1 MPLTE
6 TISDCYKNEQEFSF
20 SGEVRIELIRAVFA
34 KGALFR
40 FKAKGF
46 SMSPF
51 IQDNDIITLAPLS
64 QSPLELGKIVAYIC
78 PVHNKLV
85 VHRMIGRKKSCYLI
99 KGDNIPNPDCL
110 INKEHILGCVTAIQR
125 NNKAVFL
132 SLGSERAIIAFLSR
146 TGMLQLILWLL
157 RLIIPKPLR
166 RFIRCRTCL

>member
-1 MPLTE
+1 MYT
-6 TISDCYKNEQEFSF
+6 NNQEFSLC
-20 SGEVRIELIRAVFA
+20 GEVRIKFIRAAFD

-40 FKAKGF
+40 FTAKGF

-51 IQDNDIITLAPLS
+51 IRDNDVITL
-64 QSPLELGKIVAYIC
+64 SPLCRSPIRIGKAVAYVCSVQNRLI
-78 PVHNKLV
+78 
-85 VHRMIGRKKSCYLI
+85 VHRVIGKKGKQYLI

-110 INKEHILGCVTAIQR
+110 INKEYILGCVTAIQR